1 VPEKRDSGKE
11 PTAVPVPKINATCRC
26 GLQLT
31 GVTQRAFIPPPS
43 PTLAGQTFVTGR
55 TGRLAATDSPA
66 LSGQA
71 PKPCGL
77 GVETLR
83 SPRRRPAG
91 VVSFS
96 NWLSD
101 RSRAKCSDR
110 APSPAIRNIRSRTG
124 IRSASV
130 PDQRFIE
137 KVAASAAGAKAGV
150 AEGGAYRSI
159 GDDFRRAPHDGISG
173 GGARPPRPM
182 NFQGISDPGHWA
194 PGGCNKGH
202 ASATAGQH
210 TVTNPV
216 SGCDSKS
223 LRPALPF
230 ALAGVGRVVRI
241 GPSRSLS
248 TSPVTK
254 P

>member
-1 VPEKRDSGKE
+1 MSRTSSGLRGNNACGRAARAQVEPRTDLPCRRKGTRERNRQRCRKKGPAAARPPPRKRNRPGLF
-11 PTAVPVPKINATCRC
+11 PGIRNATCRC

-55 TGRLAATDSPA
+55 PGRLAATDSPA

-101 RSRAKCSDR
+101 RSRAKCRDR
-110 APSPAIRNIRSRTG
+110 TPQPAIRNMRSRTG
-124 IRSASV
+124 IRS
-130 PDQRFIE
+130 
-137 KVAASAAGAKAGV
+137 G
-150 AEGGAYRSI
+150 RSW
-159 GDDFRRAPHDGISG
+159 DA
-173 GGARPPRPM
+173 
-182 NFQGISDPGHWA
+182 
-194 PGGCNKGH
+194 CNKGH
-202 ASATAGQH
+202 ASATAGLH

-216 SGCDSKS
+216 SPCDSK
-223 LRPALPF
+223 RIQRALPF
-230 ALAGVGRVVRI
+230 ALAVVGPVVRLD
-241 GPSRSLS
+241 PPADYPRRL
-248 TSPVTK
+248 VTK